1 MFSKSKR
8 IVGIVLAA
16 LMVASVFAGCGDN
29 NSSSTPAS
37 GSGNASGTS
46 SQQEI
51 KNITVDEMMADAQVA
66 MGDEDNVK
74 LKVWGPQD
82 SVALLTKQ
90 CQAFADN
97 FKKLGRTIDIEVVP
111 QGESNASA
119 QVMTDPDAAADV
131 FGFASDQGLAL
142 FKDEYLLKVRLN
154 FVKPIQEANIEEAV
168 NTATFQTANDD
179 KPYLYA
185 YPETGDNGY
194 ALFYDKRILS
204 EDDVKTL
211 EGLMKV
217 CDEKQKNFTMEMGDG
232 YYGCVIPF
240 TGGGTLELEDDLE
253 TQKLNYDYE
262 KIGPVAKA
270 FADLLSTSKY
280 FKNESVNSTLVSGF
294 KNQTH
299 AAGVIGSWAIKDIK
313 KALGDNMGV
322 AKLPTIKVD
331 GEDKQ
336 MVSIYGYKNIG
347 VNAKSK
353 FPMTA
358 QSLAYYLT
366 GEACQKQRVEEIGWG
381 PSIKT
386 LVESDLVTKD
396 EALSAIYE
404 QQKFSLPQKDII
416 SGWWSPTGTY
426 GAYIVD
432 SKKQHDDAT
441 MKEEF
446 DNMVE
451 TIEMG

>member
-8 IVGIVLAA
+8 IVGVLLAA
-16 LMVASVFAGCGDN
+16 LMVASVFAGCGED
-29 NSSSTPAS
+29 PAS
-37 GSGNASGTS
+37 NPSGDASGTS
-46 SQQEI
+46 STQQV

-82 SVALLTKQ
+82 AQALLTKQ
-90 CQAFADN
+90 CKEFADN
-97 FKKLGRTIDIEVVP
+97 FSKLGRKIDIEVIP
-111 QGESNASA
+111 QGESNASS

-142 FKDEYLLKVRLN
+142 YKDEYLLKVRLN
-154 FVKPIQEANIEEAV
+154 FVQPIKDTNMAEAV
-168 NTATFQTANDD
+168 DTATFQTSNDD
-179 KPYLYA
+179 QPYLYA
-185 YPETGDNGY
+185 YPETGDNSY
-194 ALFYDKRILS
+194 VLFYDKKILGD
-204 EDDVKTL
+204 DDVKTL

-217 CDEKQKNFTMEMGDG
+217 CNDKQKNFVMEMGDG

-270 FADLLSTSKY
+270 FADVLSTSKY

-294 KNQTH
+294 KNQTY
-299 AAGVIGSWAIKDIK
+299 AAGVVGSWKVNDIK

-322 AKLPTIKVD
+322 AKLPTINVD
-331 GEDKQ
+331 GKDTQ
-336 MVSIYGYKNIG
+336 MISIYGYKNIG
-347 VNAKSK
+347 VNAKTK
-353 FPMTA
+353 YPMTSQA
-358 QSLAYYLT
+358 LAYYLT
-366 GEACQKQRVEEIGWG
+366 GEKCQKDRIEEIGWG
-381 PSIKT
+381 PSIT
-386 LVESDLVTKD
+386 SLVESDLVQND
-396 EALSAIYE
+396 IALKAIYE
-404 QQKFSLPQKDII
+404 QQKYSLPQKDII

-426 GAYIVD
+426 GAYVVD
-432 SKKQHDDAT
+432 SKKQHDDKT

>member
-37 GSGNASGTS
+37 GSGDASGTS
-46 SQQEI
+46 SQQQI

-97 FKKLGRTIDIEVVP
+97 FKKLGRKIDIEVVP
-111 QGESNASA
+111 QGESNASS

-154 FVKPIQEANIEEAV
+154 FVQPIKDTNITEAV
-168 NTATFQTANDD
+168 DTATFQTANDD
-179 KPYLYA
+179 QPYLYA

-194 ALFYDKRILS
+194 ALFYDKRVLS
-204 EDDVKTL
+204 EEDVKTL
-211 EGLMKV
+211 EGIMQV
-217 CDEKQKNFTMEMGDG
+217 CEEQKKNFTMEMGDG

-270 FADLLSTSKY
+270 FADVLSTSKY

-299 AAGVIGSWAIKDIK
+299 AAGVIK

-331 GEDKQ
+331 GKDTQ

-366 GEACQKQRVEEIGWG
+366 GETCQKQRVEEIGWG

-386 LVESDLVTKD
+386 LVDSELVTKD

-404 QQKFSLPQKDII
+404 QQKYSLPQKDII

-426 GAYIVD
+426 GAYVVD
-432 SKKQHDDAT
+432 SKKQHDDKT

>member
-16 LMVASVFAGCGDN
+16 LMVASVFAGCGEN
-29 NSSSTPAS
+29 NNSSTPAAGNES
-37 GSGNASGTS
+37 GGTS
-46 SQQEI
+46 STTEV
-51 KNITVDEMMADAQVA
+51 KSITVDEMMADAQVA

-90 CQAFADN
+90 CQAFSDN

-111 QGESNASA
+111 QGESNASS
-119 QVMTDPDAAADV
+119 QVMTDPEAAADV
-131 FGFASDQGLAL
+131 FGFCSDQGLAL
-142 FKDEYLLKVRLN
+142 FKDEYLLKVRLQ
-154 FVKPIQEANIEEAV
+154 FVQPIKDTNIVKAV
-168 NTATFQTANDD
+168 DTATFQTSSDD
-179 KPYLYA
+179 QPYLYA

-194 ALFYDKRILS
+194 ALFYDKRVLS

-211 EGLMKV
+211 EGIMKV
-217 CDEKQKNFTMEMGDG
+217 CNEKQKYFTMEVGDG

-270 FADLLSTSKY
+270 FSDLLSTSKY
-280 FKNESVNSTLVSGF
+280 FKNESINSTLVSGF

-322 AKLPTIKVD
+322 AKLPTINVD
-331 GEDKQ
+331 GKDTQ
-336 MVSIYGYKNIG
+336 MISIYGYKNIG
-347 VNAKSK
+347 VNAKTK
-353 FPMTA
+353 YPMTA

-366 GEACQKQRVEEIGWG
+366 GEECQKQRVEEIGWG
-381 PSIKT
+381 PSIQS
-386 LVESDLVTKD
+386 LIDSDLVKND
-396 EALSAIYE
+396 VALNAIYE
-404 QQKFSLPQKDII
+404 QEKYSLPQKDII

-426 GAYIVD
+426 GAYVVD
-432 SKKQHDDAT
+432 SKKQHDEKT
-441 MKEEF
+441 MKEEY